1 VKVIKQLKYEGV
13 KENKSSKGWKGKK
26 KKKKRIYT
34 YAKHSVLPKETHP
47 INI

>member
-1 VKVIKQLKYEGV
+1 MKELKRTKARKGE
-13 KENKSSKGWKGKK
+13 KEKK
-26 KKKKRIYT
+26 KKKIIYT

>member
-1 VKVIKQLKYEGV
+1 MKELKRTKARKGE
-13 KENKSSKGWKGKK
+13 KEK